1 MKKIYGTSI
10 LFFLSLQLLTGQIY
24 YGGFGSTLG
33 TLNLDECTA
42 EYYPRPS
49 FPDPFMG
56 ISDVTVTPDG
66 RMLGVSALGGIQG
79 PTSSSFLAEV
89 YIEDVVRFDTL
100 LAVEGY
106 SFTALVCADNGLVYL
121 GGRSLQVYDPVSGN
135 LTNFGNLPNGY
146 SLHGDLI
153 WYEGRLYGSV
163 FRAVLD
169 WVSILF
175 VQFEFDAETGVTMS
189 TLSEDFPIFGGLA
202 KELDLSTEELRL
214 IGSNRRLGLGSDSD
228 TTNAYTITLADTT
241 FNHTCTILTP
251 ENRGAVGLTSA
262 DEFRTNL
269 SLRLDLDADD
279 SSGRFI
285 DHFWTNGACSDT
297 TFLADDD
304 PYIRTSITAIDSLVV
319 DLQSGILHPGAEYL
333 SLSAV
338 PEHFTLSGNESTHLV
353 LTSDGLASTD
363 DYLEVIRQIAFNVDV
378 PLPTEGVREVAFE
391 LYKYGIPSDPAIA
404 FVQVQ
409 EDEGL
414 YAGEDYTLDLCVSYT
429 RNLFNGLGED
439 VFRDGYWYP
448 ALQGNNP
455 NYFDPLAGDTAGVY
469 YYIAAQGTCLPDT
482 AAVTVNTVEPAALN
496 YGGTMDVVQG
506 VMLCEG
512 DTVLWE
518 LDPEVLQSWQWYS
531 DGSTTDTERLITGP
545 VIEGYYYLDV
555 NGCDGLVRT
564 SFEPADWEGLRVERD
579 TVERCAGTTLNF
591 YGMQV
596 SSDTTLCVPFASTSD
611 CDYTRCRTFYFTPVL
626 ELPDSLTLCEG
637 EAVMWNGILLTEA
650 GDYEYFAEGQ
660 NGNCD
665 TLQQL
670 HLELAPTY
678 ERNLIVGLSPG
689 GSYTVGD
696 MVFTE
701 AGLYTIPLLSELG
714 CDSIIHLE
722 IEIANSVEEE
732 LAFTCAFPSLL
743 LKGQQDWQP
752 YCESAVSLQQWAL
765 RDAQGRLVLESRQAQ
780 MMGEVLLP
788 KSRQLQ
794 LSAGIYFYELLLEYE
809 GQTHRQTGKLVLLE

>member
-24 YGGFGSTLG
+24 YGGSSSTLG
-33 TLNLDECTA
+33 TLNLQDCSA

-49 FPDPFMG
+49 FPDPFMSF
-56 ISDVTVTPDG
+56 SDVTFTPDG
-66 RMLGVSALGGIQG
+66 RLIGVSWTGGIQG
-79 PTSSSFLAEV
+79 PNASSVLAE
-89 YIEDVVRFDTL
+89 IFLEDVVRFDTIL
-100 LAVEGY
+100 VIEGF
-106 SFTALVCADNGLVYL
+106 SFNSLTCAENGLLYL
-121 GGRSLQVYDPVSGN
+121 GGRTLQVYDLFSEQ
-135 LTNFGNLPNGY
+135 LTILGFLPGWHA
-146 SLHGDLI
+146 LGGDLL
-153 WYEGRLYGSV
+153 WYEGSLFGSV
-163 FRAVLD
+163 FYLLD
-169 WVSILF
+169 PLYAPLFTRFEISSTEGITMSILSDELPGF
-175 VQFEFDAETGVTMS
+175 T
-189 TLSEDFPIFGGLA
+189 GLA
-202 KELDLSTEELRL
+202 KNLNTSTEELEI
-214 IGSNRRLGLGSDSD
+214 IGCYNNILSTTVDSTEVFTVSLSD
-228 TTNAYTITLADTT
+228 TTY
-241 FNHTCTILTP
+241 NHTCTILTP

-319 DLQSGILHPGAEYL
+319 DLQSGILHPGAEFL

-518 LDPEVLQSWQWYS
+518 LDPEVLQSWQWYT

-678 ERNLIVGLSPG
+678 ERNLVVGLSPG

-732 LAFTCAFPSLL
+732 LAFTCAFPNLL

-765 RDAQGRLVLESRQAQ
+765 RDAQGRLVLESGQAQ